1 MGHAMT
7 AADIVARARSAIG
20 HHTIYALGRG
30 GRHPE
35 AALPGDGANRCDCS
49 GFAAWAVGL
58 DRHQPGSPT
67 LAKFNGGWLS
77 TDGILHDSGLFVAV
91 EVPLPGDL
99 VAYGDHL
106 RDGRKRQGHVGVVV
120 EANGSAWDAL
130 RVVHCSLRN
139 WRVTG
144 DAIQETGAAVFQSRG
159 QFRRFVP

>member
-1 MGHAMT
+1 MT

-30 GRHPE
+30 GRNPA
-35 AALPGDGANRCDCS
+35 AALPGDAANRCDCS

-58 DRHQPGSPT
+58 DRHQPGSL

-77 TDGILHDSGLFVAV
+77 TDGLLYDAEHGGGWFRLV
-91 EVPLPGDL
+91 EVAEPGDL

-106 RDGRKRQGHVGVVV
+106 RDGRKRQGHVGVIVS
-120 EANGSAWDAL
+120 ATGSAWDNL
-130 RVVHCSLRN
+130 RVVHCSPRN

-159 QFRRFVP
+159 RFVRFDP